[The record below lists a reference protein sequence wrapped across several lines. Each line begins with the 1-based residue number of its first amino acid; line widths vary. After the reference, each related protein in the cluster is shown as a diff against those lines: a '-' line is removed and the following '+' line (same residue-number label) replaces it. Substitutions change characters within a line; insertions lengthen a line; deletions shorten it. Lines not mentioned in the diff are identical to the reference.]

1 IAEPPA
7 VGTIQISLCRL
18 FSDSRTVVTVIATF
32 PPSGESDGALTVV
45 TLYQSSGV
53 KACLAAAGCCAP
65 AIAAGNSKPTA
76 AAECSPRLTLART
89 RRPSAR
95 LSRHTSPC
103 RPYQLLRRAPRRSNS
118 LQHRG

>member
-76 AAECSPRLTLART
+76 TAECKRIGAPGGWVAAR
-89 RRPSAR
+89 A
-95 LSRHTSPC
+95 
-103 RPYQLLRRAPRRSNS
+103 LRALRD
-118 LQHRG
+118 